1 MHGCKA
7 FWTKFNFSAS
17 AHLLTNTLEADTEPY
32 ERDAECFFP
41 PRVSERATVQ
51 VPTGSHSQT
60 VVTGWS
66 NYWVVDTPA
75 WRGFISSRKGDS
87 QITVYPHPTPS
98 SGLILQLQNGKAT
111 HRHSDTVQSH
121 ACAHTLILK
130 KNPST
135 SPLCSVCVCVRALVC
150 HHMPRP
156 SPRFLSNTPTCTIKA
171 CWMTA
176 LCRCVWDGEQQR
188 ESERQ
193 MTPECCLIYIPPLNN
208 NSTLGG

>member
-121 ACAHTLILK
+121 ACTHTLILK

-135 SPLCSVCVCVRALVC
+135 SPLCSLCVCVCARWCVTTCLDRALASCQTHLPAPSKRVEWQHYAGVC
-150 HHMPRP
+150 ETG
-156 SPRFLSNTPTCTIKA
+156 SN
-171 CWMTA
+171 
-176 LCRCVWDGEQQR
+176 R
-188 ESERQ
+188 ENRRDRWHQSAV
-193 MTPECCLIYIPPLNN
+193 
-208 NSTLGG
+208 

>member
-1 MHGCKA
+1 MHRCKA

-17 AHLLTNTLEADTEPY
+17 AHLLTNTLKADTEPY
-32 ERDAECFFP
+32 ERDAECFFSP
-41 PRVSERATVQ
+41 HRVSERATVQ

-66 NYWVVDTPA
+66 NYWAVDTPA

-98 SGLILQLQNGKAT
+98 SGLILQLQNGEAT

-130 KNPST
+130 ISNFAA
-135 SPLCSVCVCVRALVC
+135 LFRVCVCVWVCARVLVC

-156 SPRFLSNTPTCTIKA
+156 SPRFLSNTPTWTIKA
-171 CWMTA
+171 CGMTA

-193 MTPECCLIYIPPLNN
+193 MTPECCLIYTPPFE
-208 NSTLGG
+208 

>member
-135 SPLCSVCVCVRALVC
+135 SPLCSLCVCVCARWCVTTCLDRALASCQTHLPAPSKLVEWQHYAGVC
-150 HHMPRP
+150 ETG
-156 SPRFLSNTPTCTIKA
+156 SN
-171 CWMTA
+171 
-176 LCRCVWDGEQQR
+176 R
-188 ESERQ
+188 ENRRDRWHQSAV
-193 MTPECCLIYIPPLNN
+193 
-208 NSTLGG
+208 

>member
-1 MHGCKA
+1 MHRCKA

-17 AHLLTNTLEADTEPY
+17 AHLLTNTLKADTEPY
-32 ERDAECFFP
+32 ERDAECFFSP
-41 PRVSERATVQ
+41 HRVSERATVQ

-66 NYWVVDTPA
+66 NYWAVDTPA

-98 SGLILQLQNGKAT
+98 SGLILQLQNGEAT

-130 KNPST
+130 ISNFAA
-135 SPLCSVCVCVRALVC
+135 LFRVCVCECVHACWCVITCLDRALASCQTHLPEPSKRVEWQHYAGVC
-150 HHMPRP
+150 ETG
-156 SPRFLSNTPTCTIKA
+156 SN
-171 CWMTA
+171 
-176 LCRCVWDGEQQR
+176 R
-188 ESERQ
+188 ENRRDRWHQSAV
-193 MTPECCLIYIPPLNN
+193 
-208 NSTLGG
+208 

>member
-1 MHGCKA
+1 MHRCKA

-17 AHLLTNTLEADTEPY
+17 AHLLTNTLKADTEPY
-32 ERDAECFFP
+32 ERDAECFFSP
-41 PRVSERATVQ
+41 HRVSERATVQ

-66 NYWVVDTPA
+66 NYWAVDTPA

-98 SGLILQLQNGKAT
+98 SGLILQLQNGEAT

-130 KNPST
+130 ISNFAA
-135 SPLCSVCVCVRALVC
+135 LFRVCVCVCTRAGVSSHASTEPSLPVKHTYLNHQSVWNDSIMQVC
-150 HHMPRP
+150 VR
-156 SPRFLSNTPTCTIKA
+156 RGATERI
-171 CWMTA
+171 
-176 LCRCVWDGEQQR
+176 GETDDTR
-188 ESERQ
+188 V
-193 MTPECCLIYIPPLNN
+193 LFNLHPPPFE
-208 NSTLGG
+208 

>member
-130 KNPST
+130 KPFNFT
-135 SPLCSVCVCVRALVC
+135 TLFRVCVCARAGVSPHASTEPSLPVKHTYLHHQSVLNDSIMQVCVRRGATE
-150 HHMPRP
+150 R
-156 SPRFLSNTPTCTIKA
+156 I
-171 CWMTA
+171 
-176 LCRCVWDGEQQR
+176 GETDDTR
-188 ESERQ
+188 V
-193 MTPECCLIYIPPLNN
+193 LFNLHPPFE
-208 NSTLGG
+208 